1 MKGLKS
7 TISVVFN
14 LLYPFVAFWITNEIV
29 KELKK
34 INNLNYNVLG
44 ALILAILLIIPY
56 AFLKLRGYE
65 KSSKWYFISE
75 SFFMILFT
83 LIGISNSD
91 FSFMT
96 DVWGIAFIG
105 IAMVDT
111 VKDLYPT
118 QEN

>member
-1 MKGLKS
+1 MKELKS
-7 TISVVFN
+7 TISVVLN

-29 KELKK
+29 KMLKK

-56 AFLKLRGYE
+56 AFLKLRGYK

-75 SFFMILFT
+75 SLFMILFT
-83 LIGISNSD
+83 LIGITNSN

-105 IAMVDT
+105 MAMVDA

>member
-1 MKGLKS
+1 MKELKS
-7 TISVVFN
+7 TISVVLN
-14 LLYPFVAFWITNEIV
+14 LLYPFVAFWITNEIF
-29 KELKK
+29 KMLKNF
-34 INNLNYNVLG
+34 NNLNYNVLG

-56 AFLKLRGYE
+56 AFLKLGGYK

-75 SFFMILFT
+75 SLFMILFT
-83 LIGISNSD
+83 LIGITNSD

-105 IAMVDT
+105 MAMVDT
-111 VKDLYPT
+111 AEDLYFT

>member
-65 KSSKWYFISE
+65 KVVNG
-75 SFFMILFT
+75 ILF
-83 LIGISNSD
+83 LRV
-91 FSFMT
+91 F
-96 DVWGIAFIG
+96 
-105 IAMVDT
+105 
-111 VKDLYPT
+111 L
-118 QEN
+118 